1 MLRSFILKSLILGGW
16 FCLTLSACQSAP
28 VAQTPAASPS
38 VAPSPVVSP
47 SPSPSPAKPPAAT
60 ATPSPIFRQVF
71 PALKSATQIPVL
83 LPGYVPEAD
92 TPDRVFAILETADA
106 STYQILLAFTEDCRG
121 GTACRLGQ
129 VTGAV
134 ATPKAAVVAGKAVQL
149 NNGIMGDFVEAKCGA
164 NCSDATLT
172 WDQDGY
178 RYMMAIKAGRE
189 ETLVRMANSAIAN
202 GPL

>member
-1 MLRSFILKSLILGGW
+1 M
-16 FCLTLSACQSAP
+16 
-28 VAQTPAASPS
+28 
-38 VAPSPVVSP
+38 
-47 SPSPSPAKPPAAT
+47 
-60 ATPSPIFRQVF
+60 F

-92 TPDRVFAILETADA
+92 QPDRIFAILETADA
-106 STYQILLAFTEDCRG
+106 STYQILLAFTEDCQG
-121 GTACRLGQ
+121 GTACRLGA

-134 ATPKAAVVAGKAVQL
+134 ATPKAAVVAGKAVEL

-178 RYMMAIKAGRE
+178 RYTMAIKAGRE
-189 ETLVRMANSAIAN
+189 ATLVQMANSAIAN